1 MRTPNRGRWPSLLAA
16 FAMLLGLVAGPLL
29 GTARAQD
36 QVELRVWDQFVEEP
50 GNTVAQGLYDSFMAA
65 NPNIKIVREAIQNDQ
80 LRQTVNTA
88 ISSGTGPD
96 VIFYDAGPGYAGVL
110 ASAGMLLPLDDYA
123 AKYGWGEKI
132 AAPSK
137 EQTTIDGTWY
147 GLPLQVDLIG
157 MYYNKTLLD
166 KEGLKVPTT
175 LDELKTF
182 CGEATAKGFTPIAFA
197 DNPGWQAFHQFSMT
211 ANQMI
216 GPDAMQKLLFD
227 NEGSWDTPEIVTA
240 IKSYFVDLRDA
251 GCFPKDPAAISYDDG
266 NSLFFNGQAL
276 LHTTGSWL
284 VASIEENMPDDEV
297 GFVPFPEIPGGKG
310 PVWISGVGS
319 AFYITAK
326 SEHPDEAAMLLDY
339 LFSQESVAKWT
350 GEAKYFVPVQFDT
363 STVELGPLSKE
374 IVGILQSANAPD
386 APKFGYNIDVLAPPQ
401 FNDMMQ
407 NGFQSILAGQK
418 TPEQEATD
426 LEAAWKAGMAAAG
439 TPAP

>member
-1 MRTPNRGRWPSLLAA
+1 MRTRNRGRWPSLLAA
-16 FAMLLGLVAGPLL
+16 FAVLLGLLAGPLL

-36 QVELRVWDQFVEEP
+36 QVELRVWDQFIEEP
-50 GNTVAQGLYDSFMAA
+50 GNTIAQGLYDAFTAA
-65 NPNIKIVREAIQNDQ
+65 HPNIKIVREAVQNDQ

-110 ASAGMLLPLDDYA
+110 ANAGLLLPLDSYA
-123 AKYGWGEKI
+123 AKYGWDKKI

-137 EQTTIDGTWY
+137 EQTTIDGKWY

-182 CGEATAKGFTPIAFA
+182 CGAAKAKGYTPIAFA

-211 ANQMI
+211 ANQII
-216 GPDAMQKLLFD
+216 GPEAMQKLLFD
-227 NEGSWDTPEIVTA
+227 NEGTWDSPEIVQA

-251 GCFPKDPAAISYDDG
+251 GCFPDDPAAITYDDG

-284 VASIEENMPDDEV
+284 VADIENNMPDYEV
-297 GFVPFPEIPGGKG
+297 GFVPFPSIDGKP

-326 SEHPDEAAMLLDY
+326 SQHPDEAAELLDF
-339 LFSQESVAKWT
+339 LFSQEAVAKWT
-350 GEAKYFVPVQFDT
+350 ADAKYFVPEQFDT
-363 STVELGPLSKE
+363 SSVQMSALQKQ
-374 IVGILQSANAPD
+374 IVDVLQSANSPD
-386 APKFGYNIDVLAPPQ
+386 APKFGYNVDVLAPPQ

-407 NGFQSILAGQK
+407 NGFQAILAGQK
-418 TPEQEATD
+418 TPEQEAAD
-426 LEAAWKAGMAAAG
+426 LEAAWKEGMAPAA